1 MRIRNRHL
9 EALTDDFDALA
20 ERDDIRSQQYAR
32 GGSTRTPRRRPTKS
46 AAGRSASSSIPLGIA
61 ARRKRRWSW

>member
-9 EALTDDFDALA
+9 EALADDVDALA
-20 ERDDIRSQQYAR
+20 ERDDIRNNQYAR
-32 GGSTRTPRRRPTKS
+32 GGSTRSPRRRATKS
-46 AAGRSASSSIPLGIA
+46 TGSRSASSSVPLGIA